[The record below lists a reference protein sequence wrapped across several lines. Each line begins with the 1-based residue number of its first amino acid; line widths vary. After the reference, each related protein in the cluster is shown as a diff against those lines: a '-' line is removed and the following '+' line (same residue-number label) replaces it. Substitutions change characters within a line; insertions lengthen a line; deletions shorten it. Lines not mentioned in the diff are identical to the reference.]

1 MKHAVSET
9 DITIALAEHLL
20 GRLAP
25 GHTYIMIDDR
35 VKGKCICGCGV
46 EPEFGKTGIGLY
58 IHVVYL

>member
-1 MKHAVSET
+1 MKRAVSET

-25 GHTYIMIDDR
+25 GQTYFIDVR